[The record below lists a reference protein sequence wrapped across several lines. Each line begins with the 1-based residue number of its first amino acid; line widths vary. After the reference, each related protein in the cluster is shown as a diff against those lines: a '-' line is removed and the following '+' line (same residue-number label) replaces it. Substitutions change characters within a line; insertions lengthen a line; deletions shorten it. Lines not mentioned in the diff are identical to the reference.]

1 MSDIGPMSKEISE
14 LEAFIAS
21 SRIRKDLPA
30 TVLDAV
36 SVRLADLLD
45 EREKIISSTPASRHY
60 VQRMRE
66 YDSLKS
72 FFDESTQFSPEFKD
86 SIMTQAT
93 RICES
98 AERIVELE
106 LKRL

>member
-1 MSDIGPMSKEISE
+1 MSDVGPMSKEISE

-21 SRIRKDLPA
+21 SRARKDLPS

-45 EREKIISSTPASRHY
+45 EREKIIANTPASRHY

-66 YDSLKS
+66 YDALKA
-72 FFDESTQFSPEFKD
+72 FFEESSQFSPEFKD

-93 RICES
+93 RICDS
-98 AERIVELE
+98 AERIVEME